1 MPTRGRDADDAI
13 ASLMQEMGQQRG
25 YQNDNTTTPTGENRE
40 GGDERASRQRRIQE
54 LSNYPDNAHKA
65 GSKSIWNPLVMGGC
79 GVSRDIEKDVKTKG
93 MISSSPLPFLLP
105 TNPRIEVIRRR
116 VFEKFR
122 QEVQTL
128 LTDFQTKNLSF
139 ASTTSSSSS
148 GESGSF
154 SKNKNKLPIPSM
166 IEKWHMDA
174 KLEERTFF
182 LKNMTKTNASQ
193 NREGQD
199 SYRPASELSSTA
211 DILRERA
218 RRIQHGQRIYDPI
231 LLNKQSPQIFVETIL
246 TPHVRKMWE
255 QYNRRSTIH
264 NTPPL
269 PKKFSKKAQ
278 QVQKGLYRLICESI
292 DSFESQLLQ
301 GVREESMRSTA
312 TRKNRKGNNGNS
324 NSNKRPRIAMPQAS
338 SGGDDSSSASMVRVT
353 FSGVA
358 LKLHRAYLEKL
369 QRLYDRTE
377 ERQDSGRLSSSYHH
391 LSFEEAL
398 FCLLC
403 RYDMIQGAGLQA
415 GVPGAIMDVLLERFD
430 CRMECF
436 ASPFNCRYD
445 RFASA
450 FADVDAP
457 FGSSGS
463 FFELPILSDDDDR
476 DVASIAGDDVD
487 SDGDSD
493 SNNEDNVPKSS
504 VEGGICYE
512 ANPPFCE
519 GLILQ
524 LNDKIT
530 KVLSP
535 SKGRRRPPIMFA
547 VFVPAWRDS
556 ECYQALLANTCL
568 TKHILLKQGE
578 HWYAEGTQHR
588 RKDSFRVASFDTSI
602 LFYQND
608 GAKKHWNLQGEG
620 DNPVFGELRSA
631 FGQDPGTM
639 QKEQNLLEINRSN
652 RAVVATKILGAN
664 GSTVLAAPREPES
677 EDDHH
682 SFPANDRKNQP
693 PATTLP
699 LPPTKVTLT
708 KPKKKASKENKRIW
722 NPKEE
727 GKAQLALLESLGLS
741 STTMTAV
748 TTKNTP
754 ESNARGK
761 ANRKNKKRRKK

>member
-25 YQNDNTTTPTGENRE
+25 YQNGNITTPAGENRE
-40 GGDERASRQRRIQE
+40 GGDERASRQRRKQE
-54 LSNYPDNAHKA
+54 LSNYPDNTHKA
-65 GSKSIWNPLVMGGC
+65 GSKSIWNPLVMGEC
-79 GVSRDIEKDVKTKG
+79 GVSRDIEKDDETKG
-93 MISSSPLPFLLP
+93 MLSSSPLPFLLP

-139 ASTTSSSSS
+139 ASTSSSS

-174 KLEERTFF
+174 KLEERNFF
-182 LKNMTKTNASQ
+182 LKNMTKTNASR
-193 NREGQD
+193 NRED
-199 SYRPASELSSTA
+199 KDAYRPASQLSSTA

-231 LLNKQSPQIFVETIL
+231 LLNKQSPQIFVETIFE
-246 TPHVRKMWE
+246 PHVRKMWE
-255 QYNRRSTIH
+255 QYNGRITTH

-269 PKKFSKKAQ
+269 PPKFSKKAQ
-278 QVQKGLYRLICESI
+278 QVQKGLYRLICEAI

-312 TRKNRKGNNGNS
+312 TRKYRKGNNNS
-324 NSNKRPRIAMPQAS
+324 NNNNKRPKIAMPQAS

-377 ERQDSGRLSSSYHH
+377 VRQDSGRLSSSYHH

-463 FFELPILSDDDDR
+463 FFELPILSDDDDY
-476 DVASIAGDDVD
+476 DVSSIAGDDVG
-487 SDGDSD
+487 SDGDSED
-493 SNNEDNVPKSS
+493 EDNLPKRYI
-504 VEGGICYE
+504 EGGICYE

-530 KVLSP
+530 KVLS
-535 SKGRRRPPIMFA
+535 SKGRRIPIMFA

-556 ECYQALLANTCL
+556 ECYQALLANPCL
-568 TKHILLKQGE
+568 TKHLLLKQGE

-602 LFYQND
+602 LFYQNNA
-608 GAKKHWNLQGEG
+608 AKKLWNLEGEG
-620 DNPVFGELRSA
+620 DNPVFSELRSA

-639 QKEQNLLEINRSN
+639 QKEQNSLEINRSN
-652 RAVVATKILGAN
+652 RSVVAKKSLATNI
-664 GSTVLAAPREPES
+664 STVAAPLEPEL
-677 EDDHH
+677 EDDHQ
-682 SFPANDRKNQP
+682 SFPASDRKKQS

-699 LPPTKVTLT
+699 SPPTKDTVT
-708 KPKKKASKENKRIW
+708 KPKKKASKEKKRLW

-741 STTMTAV
+741 STTLGLSSSMAAV

-754 ESNARGK
+754 KYNASGK